1 MKHISELLKAKKTE
15 FGWGNTKIYQETRI
29 HESTI
34 SKHLNGSRAVSLSDL
49 QQYCKCFGL
58 DFENIKSIYSLEAI
72 DICKK
77 GTIKTIL
84 ASVAAI
90 GMGTAT
96 YIGVKSVID
105 DKCKQI
111 N

>member
-1 MKHISELLKAKKTE
+1 MEHISELLKTKKTE

-29 HESTI
+29 DETTI
-34 SKHLNGSRAVSLSDL
+34 SKHLNGKRPVSISDL

-58 DFENIKSIYSLEAI
+58 DFEDIKSKYSLEAI

-84 ASVAAI
+84 ASIAAI
-90 GMGTAT
+90 GVGTAT
-96 YIGVKSVID
+96 YIGVKNVID
-105 DKCKQI
+105 NKCKQI